1 LAPAV
6 GGVTA
11 GLINLSSTNIEII
24 RRHIAALN
32 GGELAALPI
41 AETISFDNPVSG
53 AQKGA
58 DSYRAF
64 LSGFL
69 AAIENTRV
77 HRFVSDGEYVVA
89 DWEVDS
95 VFGIIPILEI
105 FRIEDDLI
113 VESRAFFDPR
123 PVLGG

>member
-1 LAPAV
+1 V
-6 GGVTA
+6 SD
-11 GLINLSSTNIEII
+11 NNIEIV
-24 RRHIAALN
+24 RRHIAALDS
-32 GGELAALPI
+32 GDLAALPV
-41 AETISFDNPVSG
+41 AENISFDNPVSG
-53 AQKGA
+53 AQSGA

-69 AAIENTRV
+69 AAIEQTRV
-77 HRFVSDGEYVVA
+77 RRFVSEGEYVVA